1 MTRRRVEMAM
11 EKIGVPNVL
20 MVGRY
25 NYTRAYPALAAHQHR
40 AAMEICF
47 LVKGRQ
53 TYRVGD
59 RDYTLRGGDVFITF
73 PNERHST
80 GDAPEEKG
88 VLYWMI
94 LRLPRTGES
103 FLGLPAR
110 QARPLVRELLKIK
123 TRHFRGAW
131 DMKDLLADIIAAYHQ
146 R

>member
-1 MTRRRVEMAM
+1 MA
-11 EKIGVPNVL
+11 
-20 MVGRY
+20 GRY
-25 NYTRAYPALAAHQHR
+25 DEMRAQPGLPAHEHR

-47 LVKGRQ
+47 LVKGQQ

-80 GDAPEEKG
+80 GGTPEEKG

-94 LRLPRTGES
+94 LRMPRAGES

-110 QARPLVRELLKIK
+110 QAAPLVREFLKIK

-131 DMKDLLADIIAAYHQ
+131 DMKDLLDEILAAYRQ
-146 R
+146 RSP